1 MEPGLS
7 RFPAPGCGI
16 QHPESALAPGRRAAA
31 GPEEGARRRSALYE
45 GSPARPRSR
54 LRWEPPGE
62 GRGGEGREKGSP
74 WGSAWEMPAGDLA
87 SMLLSLGFKRVLSS
101 RTAVGR

>member
-62 GRGGEGREKGSP
+62 GRGGEGKGEPVGVCMGNACRGFSQH
-74 WGSAWEMPAGDLA
+74 A
-87 SMLLSLGFKRVLSS
+87 SVVGF
-101 RTAVGR
+101 

>member
-1 MEPGLS
+1 MGPGLR

-16 QHPESALAPGRRAAA
+16 QHPEPALAPGRRAAA

-62 GRGGEGREKGSP
+62 VRGGEGKRRARGGLHGKCLQGIQ
-74 WGSAWEMPAGDLA
+74 PAC
-87 SMLLSLGFKRVLSS
+87 FCRWVLN
-101 RTAVGR
+101 VFCPPGLQ